1 MDERFKNLILEYVQ
15 SVGEIT
21 LLNLT
26 KNLKVSEKRAVQ
38 VLSELEKDGVIE
50 RDFSF
55 VYYDKTRLKKYK
67 IEESPE
73 DVLERKHA
81 LAKMEKRLKKI
92 TRKRASDDFFDTF
105 DDLGDDTDYADVD
118 YDDCV
123 FIFEEDE
130 NLETAVSDS
139 KLEHLKEIIECF
151 KRDND
156 FVLDG
161 TGYNFNVGITY
172 PDDIEMK
179 FRLFYNDGIFLSDN
193 GLTFNYLDGE
203 LDGNDENFNLVKE
216 ILNDYSV
223 QTIQTKKGVELRIKI
238 RDKKS
243 AFMCMTFL
251 IVAIERIIHII

>member
-92 TRKRASDDFFDTF
+92 TRKRASDDFFDIF
-105 DDLGDDTDYADVD
+105 DDLDD
-118 YDDCV
+118 DDCV

-139 KLEHLKEIIECF
+139 ELEHLKEIIECF
-151 KRDND
+151 KCDND

-161 TGYNFNVGITY
+161 AGYNCNVGITY
-172 PDDIEMK
+172 PDDVEMK

-203 LDGNDENFNLVKE
+203 LDGNDETFNLVKE

-223 QTIQTKKGVELRIKI
+223 QTIQTKKGVELLIKI